1 MKQTTINHSV
11 ELVGIGLHK
20 GVPVKLVLE
29 PLGENQGIVFYRSDL
44 GLKLPLKPENI
55 VDTKMAT
62 VLGKDNA
69 RISTIEHLLS
79 AIHAYGIDNL
89 KISVDNEEIPIMD
102 GSALTYCMLLD
113 EAGIKELDAPKKV
126 MEIKQTVEIREGDKF
141 VKIEPDS
148 QLSLNFTI
156 DFNHPVIAK
165 QAHHFVFSKTA
176 YKEQVAKARTFG
188 FLQEVNYLRS
198 IGLAKGGSL
207 NNCIV
212 LDENSILNKEGL
224 RCEKEFVCHKILDA
238 MGDLMVLGMPV
249 MGKYTS
255 FSGSHKLNSML
266 VKAILADAKN
276 YEVLIAS
283 DPAKEFALQKAF
295 A

>member
-29 PLGENQGIVFYRSDL
+29 PLEENQGIVFYRSDL
-44 GLKLPLKPENI
+44 GVKLPLKLENI

-79 AIHAYGIDNL
+79 AVHAYGIDNL
-89 KISVDNEEIPIMD
+89 KISVDNEIPIMD
-102 GSALTYCMLLD
+102 GSALAYCMLLD

-126 MEIKQTVEIREGDKF
+126 MEIKQVVEVREGDKF

-148 QLSLNFTI
+148 QLSLNFAI

-188 FLQEVNYLRS
+188 FC
-198 IGLAKGGSL
+198 K
-207 NNCIV
+207 
-212 LDENSILNKEGL
+212 K
-224 RCEKEFVCHKILDA
+224 
-238 MGDLMVLGMPV
+238 
-249 MGKYTS
+249 
-255 FSGSHKLNSML
+255 
-266 VKAILADAKN
+266 
-276 YEVLIAS
+276 
-283 DPAKEFALQKAF
+283 
-295 A
+295 

>member
-1 MKQTTINHSV
+1 MKQTTISHSV

-44 GLKLPLKPENI
+44 GVKLPLKPENI

-113 EAGIKELDAPKKV
+113 EAGIK
-126 MEIKQTVEIREGDKF
+126 
-141 VKIEPDS
+141 
-148 QLSLNFTI
+148 
-156 DFNHPVIAK
+156 
-165 QAHHFVFSKTA
+165 
-176 YKEQVAKARTFG
+176 
-188 FLQEVNYLRS
+188 
-198 IGLAKGGSL
+198 
-207 NNCIV
+207 
-212 LDENSILNKEGL
+212 
-224 RCEKEFVCHKILDA
+224 
-238 MGDLMVLGMPV
+238 
-249 MGKYTS
+249 
-255 FSGSHKLNSML
+255 
-266 VKAILADAKN
+266 
-276 YEVLIAS
+276 
-283 DPAKEFALQKAF
+283 
-295 A
+295 